1 MVDKSKSLRDS
12 LLKSGLLNDEQV
24 RAAIEEGRKNGGTL
38 IKSILKQ
45 KVVSED
51 DLLTFLEKEMD
62 IPRVDLSSYLIDK
75 DVVNYIPYGIAK
87 KYLVMPLFKIGDVL
101 TIATNDPFDILA
113 LDEIR
118 KKSKCD
124 IEPMVANSADIEQA
138 INQYYGVGGSVDDLI
153 KGLAPADEEEA
164 PGPRS
169 ATATV
174 AEETPVVKLVNLL
187 ILRAVS
193 EKASDIH
200 IEPTS
205 KNIRVRYRVDG
216 LMRDVSTAPLF
227 LQSSI
232 ATRLKVMAKMDIA
245 ESRVPQDGRFELKTE
260 GKVIDVRLS
269 SYPTIYGESLVMR
282 LLDKGSV
289 LYGLQELGFSKG
301 NLEKFEQNINRP
313 YGIILVTGPTGSG
326 KTTTL
331 YATLNH
337 IVTPEKNIM
346 TIEDPVEYELAG
358 VRQSQINP
366 KAGLEF
372 ATALRSIVRQDPD
385 VILVGEIR
393 DLETARIA
401 IQSALTGHLVFST
414 LHTNDAAGT
423 LTRLVE
429 MGIEPFLIASSVASA
444 IAQRLLRTI
453 CPRCK
458 TTYSPSKEML
468 TKINL
473 ESGKDHKFYHGKGC
487 KTCRNTGYLG
497 RSGIYE
503 ILVVDDKIKDLILSN
518 ASSTEIRQVAIKAG
532 MQTLREDGMQK
543 VFEGK
548 TTIDEVLRVT
558 QLD

>member
-24 RAAIEEGRKNGGTL
+24 RGAIEEGRKNGGTL
-38 IKSILKQ
+38 IKSILRQ
-45 KVVSED
+45 KLVGED

-75 DVVNYIPYGIAK
+75 DVVNYIPYAIAK

-124 IEPMVANSADIEQA
+124 IEPMVANSADIEQS

-153 KGLAPADEEEA
+153 KGLVPAEEEEA
-164 PGPRS
+164 PGHR
-169 ATATV
+169 AAVAAV

-216 LMRDVSTAPLF
+216 LMRDVSTVPLF

-289 LYGLQELGFSKG
+289 LYGLQELGFAKR
-301 NLEKFEQNINRP
+301 NLGRFEETINRP
-313 YGIILVTGPTGSG
+313 YGIVLVTGPTGSG

-393 DLETARIA
+393 DLQTARIA

-458 TTYSPSKEML
+458 VSYTPSKEML
-468 TKINL
+468 AKINL
-473 ESGKDHKFYHGKGC
+473 EAGKEHKFHHGKGC

-497 RSGIYE
+497 RSGIFE
-503 ILVVDDKIKDLILSN
+503 ILVVDEAIKDLILSN
-518 ASSTEIRQVAIKAG
+518 ASSSEIRQAAIKAG
-532 MQTLREDGMQK
+532 MKTLREDGMEK
-543 VFEGK
+543 VFEGI
-548 TTIDEVLRVT
+548 TSIDEVLRVT